1 MPRARSPKPKTMA
14 GYRHED
20 AKRRNLPTD
29 ETQRVMTD
37 ADRRAECFE
46 PETVI
51 RTGRP
56 VLSWMRD
63 SDADAPVEG
72 RPLYV
77 QEKVEPASFAERLRK
92 EPGAGDNRSLFN
104 GLPPDAAYEWYE
116 HEGHWQN
123 RIIRGPSQEV
133 MGSLLARE
141 EMRGTVQ
148 MVYYDPPYGIDYG
161 KTIQTDMR
169 TRDDDVKDK
178 GTADAAIQKCFRD
191 AYRRGIHSYLDG
203 VARNLVLIRSLLADT
218 GSVFVQIGK
227 ANVHRVAVLMDE
239 LFGEEN
245 RVATITV
252 KKSGQSS
259 SRTLSETADYLLWYA
274 KDKPKAK
281 YREIYEPL
289 NRDGIRDHF
298 TSYAMI
304 EEPDGTTRNLTKEE
318 KKSTRAIPPS
328 CRLFK
333 REQLQSN
340 GPAES
345 SAGKPY
351 EWDGNLW
358 PLGPNNH
365 WQVQH
370 RGLDRLAARGR
381 LIAARHETALGWRLY
396 EEEIAGRRF
405 NNVWA
410 ENHAPNDL
418 HYVVETAEKVVER
431 CIWMTSDPGDLVLDP
446 TCGSGTTAA
455 MAEKWGR
462 RWVTI
467 DAGAVSAAWARQRLI
482 TGVYDYYVTQDVA
495 DGRRAEEQRGNHIH
509 LDEVAWHGFD
519 AEGQMKKGPASGF
532 VYERVPRVSAA
543 VLGYDLKVPP
553 IFRVNDP
560 VKGRGKIRLTGPFT
574 VEHHAPYRELI
585 APEDISKI
593 CAAGAN
599 AAENVVSTMAT
610 TGILSG
616 DRRMTVTDIVPDEN
630 ASDAESHATT
640 YSCLVDGKRGELVVC
655 PTDWTAGP
663 RMVDQAMNTAL
674 ERDTGVEHLILVAWA
689 WEAHHRDRTDRR
701 GRLTIHQVQ
710 ANQDLKLDQLTA
722 KASDIAFVE
731 IGEPDIDLVSTD
743 DGRIFVNVNGYDS
756 YNPKT
761 GTVQPSDGRDII
773 YWAVDTDHDGKS
785 FFATLMH
792 FPLGIKDKQVQKFR
806 AKLAQCPTMDAE
818 KWEYSH
824 GLTSMPFDPPGSG
837 MIAVRITTATGTDI
851 SKTMPLTSEAE
862 KRI

>member
-1 MPRARSPKPKTMA
+1 MPRTRSPKPKTMA

-37 ADRRAECFE
+37 ADRHPEFFE

-63 SDADAPVEG
+63 SEADAPVEG

-77 QEKVEPASFAERLRK
+77 QEKVEPASFAERLRR

-104 GLPPDAAYEWYE
+104 GLPPEAAYEWYE
-116 HEGHWQN
+116 HDGHWQN

-141 EMRGTVQ
+141 EMRGTVR

-178 GTADAAIQKCFRD
+178 GTADAAMQKCFRD

-274 KDKPKAK
+274 KDKPNAQ
-281 YREIYEPL
+281 YHEIYEPL
-289 NRDGIRDHF
+289 TRDGVRDHF
-298 TSYAMI
+298 SWHAMV
-304 EEPDGTTRNLTKEE
+304 EEPDGSARPLTEE
-318 KKSTRAIPPS
+318 ERASTNAIPKR
-328 CRLFK
+328 CRVFG
-333 REQLQSN
+333 RMPLQS
-340 GPAES
+340 S
-345 SAGKPY
+345 QAGKGDRGESY
-351 EWDGNLW
+351 EWNGTTY
-358 PLGPNNH
+358 PVKPNQH
-365 WQVQH
+365 WRIGH
-370 RGLDRLAARGR
+370 DGLDRLRDLNRLVAVEGGDNLRWKQYENEVAGKAR
-381 LIAARHETALGWRLY
+381 
-396 EEEIAGRRF
+396 

-410 ENHAPNDL
+410 ENHTPNDM
-418 HYVVETAEKVVER
+418 HYVVETAEKVLER
-431 CIWMTSDPGDLVLDP
+431 CLWMTTNPGDLVLDP

-462 RWVTI
+462 RWITI

-482 TGVYDYYVTQDVA
+482 TGVYEYYVTQDSL
-495 DGRRAEEQRGNHIH
+495 DGQRAEEERGNHIR
-509 LDEVAWHGFD
+509 LDAVAWHGFD
-519 AEGQMKKGPASGF
+519 DKGRMKSGPASGF
-532 VYERVPRVSAA
+532 VYDRVPDASAGI
-543 VLGYDLKVPP
+543 LGYDRKVPP

-560 VKGRGKIRLTGPFT
+560 VKARGKIRLTGPFT

-585 APEDISKI
+585 APEDVSKL
-593 CAAGAN
+593 CDASAN
-599 AAENVVSTMAT
+599 AGENVVSTMAT

-616 DRRMTVTDIVPDEN
+616 DRRMTVTDIVPDEGSRN
-630 ASDAESHATT
+630 AKSHAAT
-640 YSCLVDGKRGELVVC
+640 YSCLVDGNRGELVVC

-674 ERDTGVEHLILVAWA
+674 DRDTGVEHLILVAWA

-731 IGEPDIDLVSTD
+731 IGEPDIDLVPTD
-743 DGRIFVNVNGYDS
+743 DGRMFVTVNGYDS

-792 FPLGIKDKQVQKFR
+792 FPLGINDKQVQKFR

-851 SKTMPLTSEAE
+851 SKTMPLTAEAE
-862 KRI
+862 KRM

>member
-1 MPRARSPKPKTMA
+1 MPRARNPKPKTMA
-14 GYRHED
+14 GYRHEG

-37 ADRRAECFE
+37 ADRRAEFFE

-51 RTGRP
+51 RSGRP
-56 VLSWMRD
+56 VLSWMRN
-63 SDADAPVEG
+63 SDPDAAVEG

-77 QEKVEPASFAERLRK
+77 QEKVEPASFAERLRR
-92 EPGAGDNRSLFN
+92 EPGGGENRSLFN
-104 GLPPDAAYEWYE
+104 GLPPGAVYEWYE

-133 MGSLLARE
+133 MSSLLARE
-141 EMRGTVQ
+141 EMTGTVQ
-148 MVYYDPPYGIDYG
+148 MVYYDPPYGINYG

-169 TRDDDVKDK
+169 TRDDDPKDK
-178 GTADAAIQKCFRD
+178 GTADPAMQRCFRD

-203 VARNLVLIRSLLADT
+203 VARNLVLMRSLLAKT

-274 KDKPKAK
+274 KDKPNAR
-281 YREIYEPL
+281 YHAIYEPL
-289 NRDGIRDHF
+289 TRDGVRDHF
-298 TSYAMI
+298 SWHAMV
-304 EEPDGTTRNLTKEE
+304 EEPAGRARPLTDEE
-318 KKSTRAIPPS
+318 RASTDAIPKT
-328 CRLFK
+328 CRLFG
-333 REQLQSN
+333 RMPLQSSEP
-340 GPAES
+340 GKGDRAE
-345 SAGKPY
+345 PY
-351 EWDGNLW
+351 EWNGTTY
-358 PLGPNNH
+358 PVKPNQH
-365 WQVQH
+365 WRVGH
-370 RGLDRLAARGR
+370 DGLDRLRDLNRLVAVEGGDNLRWKQYEDEVPGR
-381 LIAARHETALGWRLY
+381 AW
-396 EEEIAGRRF
+396 

-410 ENHAPNDL
+410 ENHTPNDM
-418 HYVVETAEKVVER
+418 HYVVETAEKVIER
-431 CIWMTSDPGDLVLDP
+431 CLWMTTNPGDLVLDP

-462 RWVTI
+462 RWITI

-482 TGVYDYYVTQDVA
+482 TGVYDYYLTQDSP
-495 DGRRAEEQRGNHIH
+495 DGRRAEKERGDHIH
-509 LDEVAWHGFD
+509 LHAVKWHGFD
-519 AEGQMKKGPASGF
+519 DNGRLKAGPASGF
-532 VYERVPRVSAA
+532 VYERVPNVSAGN
-543 VLGYDLKVPP
+543 LGYDRKVPP
-553 IFRVNDP
+553 VFRVNDP
-560 VKGRGKIRLTGPFT
+560 AKARGKVRLTGPFT

-585 APEDISKI
+585 APEDALKL
-593 CAAGAN
+593 CDAGAN

-610 TGILSG
+610 TGIVSG
-616 DRRMTVTDIVPDEN
+616 GRRMAVTDIVPDEG
-630 ASDAESHATT
+630 AGDAGSYATT

-663 RMVDQAMNTAL
+663 RMVDRAMTTAL
-674 ERDTGVEHLILVAWA
+674 DRDTRIEHLILVAWA
-689 WEAHHRDRTDRR
+689 WEAEQRERADRR

-722 KASDIAFVE
+722 KASDVAFVE
-731 IGEPDIDLVSTD
+731 VGEPDIDLKRND
-743 DGRIFVNVNGYDS
+743 DGQVFVKVNGYDS

-761 GTVQPSDGRDII
+761 GTVQPSDGGDIV

-792 FPLGIKDKQVQKFR
+792 FPLGKNDKQVQKFR
-806 AKLAQCPTMDAE
+806 AKLAACPTMDAN
-818 KWEYSH
+818 KWEYSM
-824 GLTSMPFDPPGSG
+824 GLTSMPFDPPISG
-837 MIAVRITTATGTDI
+837 MIAVRITTATGTDL
-851 SKTMPLTSEAE
+851 SKTIPLTAEAE
-862 KRI
+862 TRI

>member
-1 MPRARSPKPKTMA
+1 MPKARNPKPKTMA

-37 ADRRAECFE
+37 ADRRPETFE
-46 PETVI
+46 PKTVI

-56 VLSWMRD
+56 VLSWMRA

-77 QEKVEPASFAERLRK
+77 QEKVEPASFAERLRR
-92 EPGAGDNRSLFN
+92 EPEAGDNRSLFN
-104 GLPPDAAYEWYE
+104 GLPPEAAYEWYE
-116 HEGHWQN
+116 HEGRWQN

-141 EMRGTVQ
+141 EMAGTVQ

-178 GTADAAIQKCFRD
+178 GTADAAMQKCFRD

-203 VARNLVLIRSLLADT
+203 VARNLMLIRSLLAKT

-239 LFGEEN
+239 VLGEEN

-252 KKSGQSS
+252 KKSGSS
-259 SRTLSETADYLLWYA
+259 SSATLSETADYLLWYA
-274 KDKPKAK
+274 KDRSNIRYHA
-281 YREIYEPL
+281 IYDPL
-289 NRDGIRDHF
+289 SRDGVRDHF
-298 TSYAMI
+298 SSYAMV
-304 EEPDGTTRNLTKEE
+304 EEPDGTCRALTKEE
-318 KKSTRAIPPS
+318 QASTKAVPEG
-328 CRLFK
+328 CRLFQ
-333 REQLQSN
+333 RMPLQSQN
-340 GPAES
+340 PGTGSVSE
-345 SAGKPY
+345 PY
-351 EWDGNLW
+351 EWNGRTW
-358 PLGPNNH
+358 PVKPNSQWRVKH
-365 WQVQH
+365 H
-370 RGLDRLAARGR
+370 GLDRLADLRR
-381 LIAARHETALGWRLY
+381 LIAAEGSDSLRWKLY
-396 EEEIAGRRF
+396 EEEVPGRQR

-410 ENHAPNDL
+410 ENHSPTDM
-418 HYVVETAEKVVER
+418 HYTVETAEKVIER
-431 CIWMTSDPGDLVLDP
+431 CLWMTTNPGDLVLDP

-462 RWVTI
+462 RWITI

-482 TGVYDYYVTQDVA
+482 TGVYDYYLTQDSP
-495 DGRRAEEQRGNHIH
+495 DGRRAEEERGNHIR
-509 LDEVAWHGFD
+509 LDAVVWHGFD
-519 AEGQMKKGPASGF
+519 HDGRMKRGPASGF
-532 VYERVPRVSAA
+532 VYERVPDVSAGI
-543 VLGYDLKVPP
+543 LSYDRKVPP
-553 IFRVNDP
+553 IFRVNEP
-560 VKGRGKIRLTGPFT
+560 VKARGKIRLTGPFT

-585 APEDISKI
+585 APEDVSKL
-593 CAAGAN
+593 CNAGAN

-610 TGILSG
+610 TGIVSG
-616 DRRMTVTDIVPDEN
+616 GRRMTITDIVPDEN
-630 ASDAESHATT
+630 AGEAKSYAAT

-663 RMVDQAMNTAL
+663 RMVDRAMNTAL
-674 ERDTGVEHLILVAWA
+674 ERDVGIEHLILVAWA
-689 WEAHHRDRTDRR
+689 WEAHHRERTDRR

-731 IGEPDIDLVSTD
+731 IGEPDIALASTD
-743 DGRIFVNVNGYDS
+743 DGRLFVKVNGYDS

-785 FFATLMH
+785 FFASLMH
-792 FPLGIKDKQVQKFR
+792 FPLGIKDRQVQKFR
-806 AKLAQCPTMDAE
+806 AKLAQCPTMDTE

-824 GLTSMPFDPPGSG
+824 GLTSMPFDPPASG

-851 SKTMPLTSEAE
+851 SKTMPLTPAAE
-862 KRI
+862 QRR

>member
-1 MPRARSPKPKTMA
+1 MPRARNPKPKTMA

-37 ADRRAECFE
+37 ADRRPESFE

-63 SDADAPVEG
+63 GNADAPVEG

-77 QEKVEPASFAERLRK
+77 QEKVEPASFAERLRR
-92 EPGAGDNRSLFN
+92 EPGTGDNRSLFN
-104 GLPPDAAYEWYE
+104 GLPPEAAYEWYE

-141 EMRGTVQ
+141 EMAGTVQ

-178 GTADAAIQKCFRD
+178 GTADASMQKCFRD

-203 VARNLVLIRSLLADT
+203 VARNLVLIRSLLAKT

-239 LFGEEN
+239 VLGEEN

-252 KKSGQSS
+252 KKSGSS
-259 SRTLSETADYLLWYA
+259 SSATLSETADYLLWYA
-274 KDKPKAK
+274 KDKANLQHQD
-281 YREIYEPL
+281 IYEPL
-289 NRDGIRDHF
+289 NRDGVLEQF
-298 TSYAMI
+298 SSYAMI
-304 EEPDGTTRNLTKEE
+304 EEPDGNTRPLTVEE
-318 KKSTRAIPPS
+318 KASTTAIPAG
-328 CRLFK
+328 CRLFQRMPLDSIGVGK
-333 REQLQSN
+333 GSVAEPYDWN
-340 GPAES
+340 GKTWPVRPNRHW
-345 SAGKPY
+345 SAK
-351 EWDGNLW
+351 
-358 PLGPNNH
+358 H
-365 WQVQH
+365 H
-370 RGLDRLAARGR
+370 GLDRLAELER
-381 LIAARHETALGWRLY
+381 LVAAEDSDHLRWKKY
-396 EEEIAGRRF
+396 ENEVAGRAL

-410 ENHAPNDL
+410 ENHSPNDL
-418 HYVVETAEKVVER
+418 HYVVETAEKVLER
-431 CIWMTSDPGDLVLDP
+431 CLWMTTNPGDLVLDP

-462 RWVTI
+462 RWITI

-482 TGVYDYYVTQDVA
+482 TGVYDYYLTQDSL
-495 DGRRAEEQRGNHIH
+495 DGRRAEEKRGNHIR
-509 LDEVAWHGFD
+509 LDAVAWHGFD
-519 AEGQMKKGPASGF
+519 DDGRMKSGPASGF
-532 VYERVPRVSAA
+532 VYERVPNVSAGI
-543 VLGYDLKVPP
+543 LGYDRKVPP

-560 VKGRGKIRLTGPFT
+560 AKARGKIRLTGPFT

-585 APEDISKI
+585 APEDVSKL
-593 CAAGAN
+593 CNAGAN
-599 AAENVVSTMAT
+599 AAENVVSTMVT
-610 TGILSG
+610 TGVVSG
-616 DRRMTVTDIVPDEN
+616 GRRMTITDIVPDQN
-630 ASDAESHATT
+630 AGDPKSHAAT

-663 RMVDQAMNTAL
+663 RMVDRVMSTAL
-674 ERDTGVEHLILVAWA
+674 ERDTGIEHLILVAWA
-689 WEAHHRDRTDRR
+689 WEAHRRERTDRR

-731 IGEPDIDLVSTD
+731 IGEPDIDLASTD
-743 DGRIFVNVNGYDS
+743 DGRLFVKVNGYDS
-756 YNPKT
+756 Y
-761 GTVQPSDGRDII
+761 
-773 YWAVDTDHDGKS
+773 
-785 FFATLMH
+785 
-792 FPLGIKDKQVQKFR
+792 
-806 AKLAQCPTMDAE
+806 
-818 KWEYSH
+818 
-824 GLTSMPFDPPGSG
+824 
-837 MIAVRITTATGTDI
+837 
-851 SKTMPLTSEAE
+851 
-862 KRI
+862 

>member
-1 MPRARSPKPKTMA
+1 MA

-29 ETQRVMTD
+29 ETERVMTD
-37 ADRRAECFE
+37 ADRRAEFFE

-56 VLSWMRD
+56 VLSWMRN

-77 QEKVEPASFAERLRK
+77 QEKVEPASFAERLRR

-104 GLPPDAAYEWYE
+104 GLPPEAAYEWYE

-141 EMRGTVQ
+141 EMAGTVQ

-178 GTADAAIQKCFRD
+178 GTADAAMQKCFRD

-252 KKSGQSS
+252 KKSGSS
-259 SRTLSETADYLLWYA
+259 SSGTLSETADYLLWYA
-274 KDKPKAK
+274 KDKPNVQ
-281 YREIYEPL
+281 YHDVYEPL
-289 NRDGIRDHF
+289 NRDGILDQFR
-298 TSYAMI
+298 SYAMI
-304 EEPDGTTRNLTKEE
+304 EEPDGSSRPLTAEE
-318 KKSTRAIPPS
+318 KTSTTAIPGE
-328 CRLFK
+328 CRLFRRMPLDSIGVGK
-333 REQLQSN
+333 GSV
-340 GPAES
+340 AE
-345 SAGKPY
+345 PY
-351 EWDGNLW
+351 EWNDKTW
-358 PLGPNNH
+358 PVRPNRQWSVKH
-365 WQVQH
+365 H
-370 RGLDRLAARGR
+370 GLDRLAELGR
-381 LIAARHETALGWRLY
+381 LVAAEDSNHLSWKKYENEVAGKAL
-396 EEEIAGRRF
+396 

-418 HYVVETAEKVVER
+418 HYVVETAEKVIER
-431 CIWMTSDPGDLVLDP
+431 CLWMTTNPGDLVLDP

-462 RWVTI
+462 RWITI

-482 TGVYDYYVTQDVA
+482 TGVYDYYVTQDSP
-495 DGRRAEEQRGNHIH
+495 DGREAEAKRGNHVH
-509 LDEVAWHGFD
+509 VDGVEWHGFD
-519 AEGQMKKGPASGF
+519 DKGRMKSGPASGF
-532 VYERVPRVSAA
+532 VYERVPDVSAGI
-543 VLGYDLKVPP
+543 LGYDGKLPP

-560 VKGRGKIRLTGPFT
+560 AKARGKIRLTGPFT

-585 APEDISKI
+585 PPEDVSKL
-593 CAAGAN
+593 CDVGAK
-599 AAENVVSTMAT
+599 AAENIVSTMAT

-616 DRRMTVTDIVPDEN
+616 SRRMTVTDIVPDEG
-630 ASDAESHATT
+630 SGDAKSYAAT
-640 YSCLVDGKRGELVVC
+640 YSCWVDGKRGELVVC

-663 RMVDQAMNTAL
+663 RIVDRAMNTAL
-674 ERDTGVEHLILVAWA
+674 ERDTGIEHLILVAWA
-689 WEAHHRDRTDRR
+689 WEAHQRERTDRR

-722 KASDIAFVE
+722 KASDVAFVE
-731 IGEPDIDLVSTD
+731 IGEPDIDLEPTD
-743 DGRIFVNVNGYDS
+743 DGRLFVKVNGYDS

-851 SKTMPLTSEAE
+851 SKTMPLTADAE